1 MHMALAIP
9 HTLTSVKLAP
19 LDSYRSFLS
28 AQQSKAHLA
37 DTNVKQT

>member
-1 MHMALAIP
+1 MHMAVAIP
-9 HTLTSVKLAP
+9 HTHTTVKLAT
-19 LDSYRSFLS
+19 LNSYRSFLA